1 MNMWRTALIRTSLKT
16 LSVVSPNVAS
26 RVAMELF
33 CTPRRFPTPEREQ
46 ELMADAEP
54 LAVPLGDGVRIQAWS
69 WGAGPRV
76 ILVHGWEGRGSQM
89 ATFAAPLVRAGFRV
103 ITFDAPGH
111 GRSSGRKSSLPQF
124 TSALRGVAEAV
135 GAPSALIGH
144 SLGCAAAA
152 LAVKEGLPC
161 GKLVFIAPPLETAD
175 YMRQFGEVLGV
186 SEQVISGVCRR
197 IEERFGRPWS
207 DYSVAAA
214 APQMKSELLVIHDRD
229 DRNTPWS
236 GAADLV
242 ALWPGARLI
251 TTESLG
257 HRRILRDSQVIQ
269 ATVDFLSGGEQG

>member
-1 MNMWRTALIRTSLKT
+1 
-16 LSVVSPNVAS
+16 
-26 RVAMELF
+26 MELF
-33 CTPRRFPTPEREQ
+33 CTPRRFPTPKREQ

-54 LAVPLGDGVRIQAWS
+54 LAVPFGDGVRIQAWS

-76 ILVHGWEGRGSQM
+76 ILVHGWEGRDSQM

-135 GAPSALIGH
+135 GAPSAMIGH
-144 SLGCAAAA
+144 SLGCAAAT

-161 GKLVFIAPPLETAD
+161 GKLVFIAPPLETDD
-175 YMRQFGEVLGV
+175 YMRQFGEKLGIN
-186 SEQVISGVCRR
+186 EQVISGVCRR
-197 IEERFGRPWS
+197 IEERFGRSWS
-207 DYSVAAA
+207 DYSVASA
-214 APQMKSELLVIHDRD
+214 APKMKSELLVIHDRD

-257 HRRILRDSQVIQ
+257 HRRILRDPQVIQ
-269 ATVDFLSGGEQG
+269 AAVDFLSGGEQA